1 LLLGSHNGNAR
12 ESNTVAVKAA
22 IDFDFDRQIERSNT
36 NSVKFDALKAV
47 FGSEDVL
54 PMWVADTDFA
64 APEAVVQAL
73 VERAQHPVYGYS
85 LYPDGLYES
94 MIDWFA
100 ERHSWRIDRDWIMIA
115 PGVVPSLH
123 AVAMAFAAPGEGI
136 VVQPPVYP
144 PFFAAAA
151 KTGRS
156 LVINPLVH
164 RDGEY
169 TMDLEQLERCASQA
183 RILALCSPHNPAGR
197 VWRESELQDMLEI
210 ARRHNLLI
218 LSDDIH
224 CDLTFPGHRHTMLAS
239 LATEQD
245 QIITAVAPSK
255 TFNIAGM
262 GLSALVVPDPAHR
275 QALKTTFEAMHIEPA
290 NPFSIVAFE
299 AAYRHGGPWLDALL
313 EYLQGNVQ
321 LVSRYLAAHLPEIR
335 MDEPEG
341 TYLLWLDCSRLGMSD
356 AELKSF
362 FIHQARVGMNPGTSF
377 GDAGSGYMRLNIG
390 TQRAVVQEALERIA
404 LAVRTLKNR

>member
-1 LLLGSHNGNAR
+1 M
-12 ESNTVAVKAA
+12 AVNSI
-22 IDFDFDRQIERSNT
+22 IDFDQQIERSNT
-36 NSVKFDALKAV
+36 NSVKFDALNAV

-73 VERAQHPVYGYS
+73 IARAQHPVYGYS
-85 LYPDGLYES
+85 LFPDSLYHS

-100 ERHSWRIDRDWIMIA
+100 QRHNWQIKREWIMLA

-123 AVAMAFAAPGEGI
+123 AVAMAFAAEGEGI
-136 VVQPPVYP
+136 IVQPPVYP

-156 LVINPLVH
+156 LVLNPLVR

-169 TMDLEQLERCASQA
+169 CMDLEQLEQCAPQA
-183 RILALCSPHNPAGR
+183 RVLALCSPHNPVGR
-197 VWRESELQDMLEI
+197 VWRESELRALLDI

-224 CDLTFPGHRHTMLAS
+224 CDLTFPGHSHTMLAA

-262 GLSALVVPDPAHR
+262 GLSALVVPNQAHR

-290 NPFSIVAFE
+290 NPFSIAAFE
-299 AAYRHGGPWLDALL
+299 AAYSHGGPWLDALL
-313 EYLQGNVQ
+313 GYLQGNVQ
-321 LVSRYLAAHLPEIR
+321 LVSGYLTEHIPEIR
-335 MDEPEG
+335 MDQPEG
-341 TYLLWLDCSRLGMSD
+341 TYLLWLDCSDLGMSD
-356 AELKSF
+356 SELKRF
-362 FIHQARVGMNPGTSF
+362 FIREARVGMNPGVSF
-377 GDAGSGYMRLNIG
+377 GEAGSGYMRLNIG
-390 TQRAVVQEALERIA
+390 TRRAVVQQALERIA
-404 LAVRTLKNR
+404 EAVRELKRT

>member
-1 LLLGSHNGNAR
+1 M
-12 ESNTVAVKAA
+12 AVTGT
-22 IDFDFDRQIERSNT
+22 IDFDQQIERGNT
-36 NSVKFDALKAV
+36 NSVKFDVLQAV

-73 VERAQHPVYGYS
+73 VARAQHPIYGYS
-85 LYPDGLYES
+85 LFPDSLYQA

-100 ERHSWRIDRDWIMIA
+100 QRHNWQIEREWIMLA

-123 AVAMAFAAPGEGI
+123 AVAMAFAAEGEGI
-136 VVQPPVYP
+136 IVQPPVYP
-144 PFFAAAA
+144 PFFSAAA

-156 LVINPLVH
+156 LVVNPLVR

-169 TMDLEQLERCASQA
+169 RMDLEQLERCAPQA
-183 RILALCSPHNPAGR
+183 RVLALCSPHNPVGR
-197 VWRESELQDMLEI
+197 VWRKSELQDMLGI

-224 CDLTFPGHRHTMLAS
+224 CDLTFPGHRHTMLAA
-239 LATEQD
+239 LATEED
-245 QIITAVAPSK
+245 QVITAVAPSK

-275 QALKTTFEAMHIEPA
+275 EALKRTFEAIHIEPA
-290 NPFSIVAFE
+290 NPFSITAFE

-321 LVSRYLAAHLPEIR
+321 LVSRYLAEHVPEIR
-335 MDEPEG
+335 MDQPEG
-341 TYLLWLDCSRLGMSD
+341 TYLLWLDCSKLGMSD
-356 AELKSF
+356 AELKAF
-362 FIHQARVGMNPGTSF
+362 FIREARVGMNPGASF
-377 GDAGSGYMRLNIG
+377 GEAGSGYMRLNIG
-390 TQRAVVQEALERIA
+390 TQRAVVQQALERIA
-404 LAVRTLKNR
+404 QAVRGLNRA